1 MNRIAD
7 LPGRLKG
14 MAKAPVYVFSTK
26 LSKNTRTIRVGLR
39 HGGWAQ
45 GDGLEHP
52 RRESVVPKV
61 AFRSVQVHPGDIT
74 IECE

>member
-14 MAKAPVYVFSTK
+14 MTKAPVYVFSTK
-26 LSKNTRTIRVGLR
+26 LAKNTRTIRDGL
-39 HGGWAQ
+39 AQ
-45 GDGLEHP
+45 GEGLEHP
-52 RRESVVPKV
+52 RCESVVPKV